1 MWSLVLLLECQGFA
15 RHDGRQ
21 NLMRI
26 RAMIQNQITEAIQT
40 NMAFVAKP
48 MKS

>member
-15 RHDGRQ
+15 RHDDHQ